1 MLPKFEVSISFNFLF
16 FGGKLFLSLSH
27 CVFLSLLS
35 SGAIMCLVTQ
45 SCSTLCSPMDW
56 GLLGSSVHGTFQ
68 ARIQE
73 VVAISYSRVFFLQG
87 SNPYLRLLHRQADSL
102 PQVPPEES
110 LSACWPSLLIPFYFS
125 LVLQIA
131 KPKTGTWLFGR
142 WFRIENIS
150 SYPVAS
156 LFTHYLSVW
165 ARVLSSTWFLGP
177 VIQSFP

>member
-1 MLPKFEVSISFNFLF
+1 MLNGCVVCNVTVKCAHDQ
-16 FGGKLFLSLSH
+16 SLSREQLF
-27 CVFLSLLS
+27 VIPLT
-35 SGAIMCLVTQ
+35 V
-45 SCSTLCSPMDW
+45 P
-56 GLLGSSVHGTFQ
+56 GSSVHGTFQ

-131 KPKTGTWLFGR
+131 KPKIGTWLFGR
-142 WFRIENIS
+142 
-150 SYPVAS
+150 
-156 LFTHYLSVW
+156 
-165 ARVLSSTWFLGP
+165 
-177 VIQSFP
+177 